1 MEKLYIP
8 PEAEIVCFLPMEN
21 MANGI
26 DWYNGDAVEPDDSSG
41 MPQFPAARSLAGRAD
56 LYNPRAIKPSG
67 FLIIG
72 FPEYLYGF

>member
-41 MPQFPAARSLAGRAD
+41 DATIPGSQIPGW
-56 LYNPRAIKPSG
+56 KG
-67 FLIIG
+67 
-72 FPEYLYGF
+72 